1 MIASA
6 HRLHP
11 TSSPFSW
18 SYLCRPGE
26 TKTALDGLA
35 QSGCSP
41 GRSPG
46 PADRIDRRRTRRIG
60 SSGTGASGQRRHPGS
75 RERSV
80 ISLSVE
86 QRLGGCRAGFVV
98 RSRLSSWQTS
108 KRIYIGWC
116 NNHINALILYYETRP
131 LSNGP
136 WGNVGISRDLTFCIY
151 LYITEMLLRKKS
163 RNVRNRYHGLK
174 SVFG

>member
-46 PADRIDRRRTRRIG
+46 PADGIDTRRTRRIG

-86 QRLGGCRAGFVV
+86 HVLVDAERVLLLDPVRRLDRH
-98 RSRLSSWQTS
+98 RNE
-108 KRIYIGWC
+108 YILVDA
-116 NNHINALILYYETRP
+116 IITLT
-131 LSNGP
+131 P
-136 WGNVGISRDLTFCIY
+136 WFCIMKRGRY
-151 LYITEMLLRKKS
+151 RTALWEM
-163 RNVRNRYHGLK
+163 
-174 SVFG
+174 